1 MLVGSAT
8 KKLVRL
14 FPLSQLVT
22 VMKVLYLLLTL
33 HFFLFCKRENADQD
47 KVTADP
53 RPAIVFLGD
62 SLTAGR
68 GVAESEAM
76 PALIQKKLDEHKMA
90 YRSVNAGRSGD
101 TTAGGLARLD
111 WYLDPETKMKALVIE
126 LGANDAMR
134 GQPVAEIEENL
145 EQIIRKVRSHD
156 PQIKI
161 FLCQMHTFP
170 NMGREYARDF
180 SRLFA
185 RVARKEKVILLPFP
199 LTGVGGV
206 ASLNQEDG
214 IHPNAEGMQIFAAN
228 IWKGLQGHL

>member
-1 MLVGSAT
+1 
-8 KKLVRL
+8 
-14 FPLSQLVT
+14 
-22 VMKVLYLLLTL
+22 MKVLSLLLAFS
-33 HFFLFCKRENADQD
+33 FFFYCKRENTDKDQL
-47 KVTADP
+47 KSDP
-53 RPAIVFLGD
+53 RPAIVFLGN

-68 GVAESEAM
+68 GVAEAEAM
-76 PALIQKKLDEHKMA
+76 PALIQKKLDDA
-90 YRSVNAGRSGD
+90 GLLYRSVNAGRSGD

-111 WYLDPETKMKALVIE
+111 WYLDDETRMKALVIE

-134 GQPVAEIEENL
+134 GQPVSEIEQNL
-145 EQIIRKVRSHD
+145 QQIIQKVRRHD

>member
-1 MLVGSAT
+1 M
-8 KKLVRL
+8 
-14 FPLSQLVT
+14 
-22 VMKVLYLLLTL
+22 MKVLSLLLAFS
-33 HFFLFCKRENADQD
+33 FFFYCKRENTDKDQL
-47 KVTADP
+47 KSDP
-53 RPAIVFLGD
+53 RPAIVFLGN

-68 GVAESEAM
+68 GVAEAEAM
-76 PALIQKKLDEHKMA
+76 PALIQKKLDDA
-90 YRSVNAGRSGD
+90 GLLYRSVNAGRSGD

-111 WYLDPETKMKALVIE
+111 WYLDDETRMKALVIE

-134 GQPVAEIEENL
+134 GQPVSEIEQNL
-145 EQIIRKVRSHD
+145 QQIIQKVRRHD